1 MRLFIALPLP
11 GALREALLRAQENL
25 RRQGVRA
32 NYSREENLHLT
43 LAFLGEVEVEAAA
56 EAQEAVLSVD
66 APAFALTLA
75 GSGAF
80 GDLLWAGIQKNEAL
94 DRLAARVRGALEERG
109 LSYDRKPFRP
119 HITLARRVRSPEPPR
134 VTLPRLS
141 AQAEWLTLFRSER
154 VEGTLVYTPLAEKR
168 LR

>member
-11 GALREALLRAQENL
+11 DALREALLRAQENL

-32 NYSREENLHLT
+32 NFSREENLHLT
-43 LAFLGEVEVEAAA
+43 LAFLGEVEAAA
-56 EAQEAVLSVD
+56 GAQEAVLSLD

-80 GDLLWAGIQKNEAL
+80 GDLLWAGIQNNGDL
-94 DRLAARVRGALEERG
+94 DRLAARVRRALEEHG
-109 LSYDRKPFRP
+109 LPYDRKPFRP
-119 HITLARRVRSPEPPR
+119 HITLARRVRAPEPPR
-134 VTLPRLS
+134 VILPRLS
-141 AQAEWLTLFRSER
+141 ARAEWVTLFRSER
-154 VEGTLVYTPLAEKR
+154 VDGTLVYTPLAEKR

>member
-11 GALREALLRAQENL
+11 DALREALLRSQENL

-43 LAFLGEVEVEAAA
+43 LAFLGEVEAAG
-56 EAQEAVLSVD
+56 AQEAVLSLD
-66 APAFALTLA
+66 EPAFPLTLA

-94 DRLAARVRGALEERG
+94 DRLAARVRRALEERG
-109 LSYDRKPFRP
+109 LPYDRKPFRP

-134 VTLPRLS
+134 VILPRLS
-141 AQAEWLTLFRSER
+141 AQAEWVTLFRSER
-154 VEGTLVYTPLAEKR
+154 LDGTLVYTPLAEKR